1 MTSAVVRNYARALV
15 ELMKE
20 ANRLDFTGKLAEI
33 LIGYLKDRELSLFLR
48 HPKVSPQEKKTLFLK
63 LLPSDTP
70 QEIRNFINLVFD
82 RGRYNLLLQ
91 IFETILRLC
100 ILEQGYEMV
109 TVISAKPLTDE
120 ERGQII
126 KELESL
132 WEISIYPEFRVNPNI
147 LGGIIIRRGDKLYDG
162 SLMGR
167 LNKIKEIFDSQEIV
181 ALN

>member
-20 ANRLDFTGKLAEI
+20 GNRLDFTGKLAEI
-33 LIGYLKDRELSLFLR
+33 LIGYLKDRELMLFFK
-48 HPKVSPQEKKTLFLK
+48 HPKVPLQEKKALFLK

-70 QEIRNFINLVFD
+70 QEIVNFINLIFD
-82 RGRYNLLLQ
+82 RGRHNLLLQ
-91 IFETILRLC
+91 IFEAIRRLC

-109 TVISAKPLTDE
+109 TIISAKPLTDD

-162 SLMGR
+162 SLMRR
-167 LNKIKEIFDSQEIV
+167 LTEIKDTFINQETV

>member
-1 MTSAVVRNYARALV
+1 MNSAVVRNYARALV

-33 LIGYLKDRELSLFLR
+33 LIVYLKDRELTLFLR
-48 HPKVSPQEKKTLFLK
+48 HPKVPPQEKKALFLK

-82 RGRYNLLLQ
+82 RGRHNLLLQ
-91 IFETILRLC
+91 MFETILRLC

-109 TVISAKPLTDE
+109 TIISAEPLTGE
-120 ERGQII
+120 EREQII
-126 KELESL
+126 KELVSL
-132 WEISIYPEFRVNPNI
+132 WEIRIYPEFRVNPNI

-162 SLMGR
+162 SLVGR
-167 LNKIKEIFDSQEIV
+167 LNEIKDIFISQETV
-181 ALN
+181 AFN